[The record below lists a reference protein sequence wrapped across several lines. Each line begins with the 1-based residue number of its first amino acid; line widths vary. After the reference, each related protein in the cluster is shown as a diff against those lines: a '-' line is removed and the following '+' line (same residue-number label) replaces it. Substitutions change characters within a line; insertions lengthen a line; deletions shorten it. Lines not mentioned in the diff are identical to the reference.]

1 MQRPALRFS
10 VALSSLSATPGELRL
25 ISHFPTNS
33 EATLKRRLKAARY
46 TFRVHSDETPP
57 LHIGIL
63 ALQGDYDAHRR
74 ILEQLG
80 ATTQLVR
87 GAADLAGLDGL
98 LIPGGESTVMSRLCE
113 RYGLSVP
120 LQESVAAG
128 MPVFG
133 TCAGLIFLAKNI
145 EGASNNFAQTTLG
158 VLDVGV
164 ARNAYGAQVE
174 SFETDLFVPEL
185 NDSIRAVFIRAPQIR
200 RVGDEVEVL
209 ASYEGAPV
217 LVRQKAMMALSFHPE
232 IAGENRVHQM
242 WLDSLRAAKS
252 KATAEAPQ

>member
-1 MQRPALRFS
+1 MQ
-10 VALSSLSATPGELRL
+10 
-25 ISHFPTNS
+25 
-33 EATLKRRLKAARY
+33 
-46 TFRVHSDETPP
+46 SDETTP
-57 LHIGIL
+57 LHVGIL

-74 ILEQLG
+74 ILEHLG

-87 GAADLAGLDGL
+87 SATDLAGLDGL

-120 LQESVAAG
+120 LQESVEAG
-128 MPVFG
+128 LPVFG

-145 EGASNNFAQTTLG
+145 EGASTNFAQTTLG

-185 NDSIRAVFIRAPQIR
+185 NDSIRAVFIRAPRISS
-200 RVGDEVEVL
+200 VGEEVEVL
-209 ASYEGAPV
+209 ASHEGSPV
-217 LVRQKAMMALSFHPE
+217 LVRQNGMMALSFHPE
-232 IAGENRVHQM
+232 IAGESRIHQL
-242 WLDSLRAAKS
+242 WLKGLRAAKS
-252 KATAEAPQ
+252 KAAQPTNEAPQ

>member
-1 MQRPALRFS
+1 
-10 VALSSLSATPGELRL
+10 
-25 ISHFPTNS
+25 
-33 EATLKRRLKAARY
+33 
-46 TFRVHSDETPP
+46 VHSDETTP

-74 ILEQLG
+74 ILESLG

-87 GAADLAGLDGL
+87 SAADLTGLDGL

-113 RYGLSVP
+113 RYGLSLP
-120 LQESVAAG
+120 LQDRVEAG
-128 MPVFG
+128 LPVFG

-145 EGASNNFAQTTLG
+145 EGASTNFTQTTLG
-158 VLDVGV
+158 VLDVAV

-200 RVGDEVEVL
+200 QVGEDVEVL

-217 LVRQKAMMALSFHPE
+217 LVRQNQMMALAFHPE
-232 IAGENRVHQM
+232 IAGEGRVHQM
-242 WLDSLRAAKS
+242 WLDGLRAAKAA
-252 KATAEAPQ
+252 KAAQ